1 MLFRNINNEN
11 VLYFS
16 LIYSEIY
23 IRLDWNLQSKGWV
36 RRMKIDTSIVSVDS
50 GRFHANTTQASRK
63 MSYSVPKESAT
74 VSYGSFAYN
83 YMKFQSSTGNRS
95 SNDSESYDTFQ
106 TTDEEPEYLGSDL
119 YSSFYMGPT
128 GIVSVRN
135 SIQDF
140 HDQLIK
146 RIEEFMERIKQQLL
160 GIGSHNYSTEN
171 SSDLDLTTRIGQPGT
186 LWTRQEDTITVSE
199 TEYTTFNTVGKVTT
213 SDGRTIDFNMS
224 LAMGRSFTESVSTI
238 TEGLPFMLTDPLVFN
253 LDDAPETISDQ
264 KWFFDLDGDGKEE
277 EISQLAAGNAF
288 LALDR
293 DGNGTIDNGK
303 ELFGATTGNGF
314 AELAEFDEDG
324 NGWIDENDSIYDSLK
339 VWRKDAT
346 GNDILTGLKYS
357 DIGAIY
363 LGAANT
369 EFSHK
374 SLESNDTQAVVRQSG
389 FFLHESTGAAGLVQ
403 QIDFASRKA
412 V

>member
-1 MLFRNINNEN
+1 MISKN
-11 VLYFS
+11 VLYKSPF
-16 LIYSEIY
+16 YSEIY
-23 IRLDWNLQSKGWV
+23 IRLDWNLQLKGWV

-83 YMKFQSSTGNRS
+83 YMRFESFTGNCS
-95 SNDSESYDTFQ
+95 SDNSESYDTFQ
-106 TTDEEPEYLGSDL
+106 PSEEEPEYLGSDL
-119 YSSFYMGPT
+119 YSNFYTSPT
-128 GIVSVRN
+128 GIISVRN
-135 SIQDF
+135 TIQDF
-140 HDQLIK
+140 HEQLIQK
-146 RIEEFMERIKQQLL
+146 IEEFMERIKQQLL
-160 GIGSHNYSTEN
+160 GINNHDP
-171 SSDLDLTTRIGQPGT
+171 SSKKHSNLDLSTRIGQPGI
-186 LWTRQEDTITVSE
+186 LWTRQENSITVSE
-199 TEYTTFNTVGKVTT
+199 SEYTTFNTVGKVTT
-213 SDGRTIDFNMS
+213 TDGRTINFNMS
-224 LAMGRSFTESVSTI
+224 LAMSRSFTESVSTI
-238 TEGLPFMLTDPLVFN
+238 SEGLPFMLTDPLVFN

-264 KWFFDLDGDGKEE
+264 KWFFDIDGDGKEE
-277 EISQLAAGNAF
+277 EISQLTAGNAF

-293 DGNGTIDNGK
+293 DSNGTIDNGK

-324 NGWIDENDSIYDSLK
+324 NGWIDENDSMYDSLK
-339 VWRKDAT
+339 VWRKDSL
-346 GNDILTGLKYS
+346 GNDILTGLKNS

-374 SLESNDTQAVVRQSG
+374 SLETNDTQAVVRQSG
-389 FFLHESTGAAGLVQ
+389 FFLHESTGSAGLVQ
-403 QIDFASRKA
+403 QIDFATRKA